1 MNPLERCDTSIT
13 EQTTTTTTTTRAMS
27 VRTTA
32 SAFEPLADIRL
43 RKRID
48 YPAGHSQEE
57 QASGD
62 RCELID
68 DMILG
73 SERVIS
79 RTVEQTEDWNLRTL
93 GPPRGCEQRTVL
105 RAVVPMYRN
114 PYLPPLSRMTNG
126 DVLLRASCRS
136 CQNDKERSGLLC
148 RNTSPHTQQSNKETY
163 SGVRR
168 ERERAMVLVLG
179 RQTHDDRLHTVR
191 NDTTTVSVEHPEKK
205 DAEMWARH
213 IGAVFQIDQTGCHSS
228 LPFIRSSFSSRRARL
243 LD

>member
-1 MNPLERCDTSIT
+1 
-13 EQTTTTTTTTRAMS
+13 MS

-79 RTVEQTEDWNLRTL
+79 RTVEQTEDWNLHTL

-105 RAVVPMYRN
+105 LAVVPMYRN

-148 RNTSPHTQQSNKETY
+148 RNTSPHTQQSNKETF

-168 ERERAMVLVLG
+168 ETERAMVLVLG

-205 DAEMWARH
+205 MQKCGHDTL
-213 IGAVFQIDQTGCHSS
+213 V
-228 LPFIRSSFSSRRARL
+228 RSSKSTKPGAIHRCPSFGRL
-243 LD
+243 SLLVVQDCWIDHTVSWPHL